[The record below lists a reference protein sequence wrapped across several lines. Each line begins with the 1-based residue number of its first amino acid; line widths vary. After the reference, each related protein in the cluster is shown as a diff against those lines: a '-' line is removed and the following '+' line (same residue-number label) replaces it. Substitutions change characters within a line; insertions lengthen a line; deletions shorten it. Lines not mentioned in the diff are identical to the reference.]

1 MACSAHVAKELAT
14 IRLKQAELLE
24 RVNQARPAAAHYSF
38 ELRALSRTHAS
49 NRLCPPQ
56 QEVALT
62 ETKHTALH
70 STELVGASE
79 FIIAR
84 TVYNIASVATDSVH
98 CPARRKTK
106 NEPAASELRADA
118 HTAAA
123 PVPRSRPC
131 LRRLAVPLIG
141 CPQLRSVASN
151 PCRAP
156 DGRTEAVW

>member
-49 NRLCPPQ
+49 NHLFPPQ

-79 FIIAR
+79 FLIAC
-84 TVYNIASVATDSVH
+84 TVCNIASLATRY
-98 CPARRKTK
+98 PAR
-106 NEPAASELRADA
+106 PV
-118 HTAAA
+118 A
-123 PVPRSRPC
+123 PRTSWQPRSCARAHC
-131 LRRLAVPLIG
+131 RRSGPSQPSVPPSLS
-141 CPQLRSVASN
+141 CAPHSPQLRSAVRNHAV
-151 PCRAP
+151 RAT
-156 DGRTEAVW
+156 DGSPVVT